1 MDSNYNKAYK
11 EVVEVLNNVPVEDV
25 KKIPN
30 DLIQMFTQKM
40 DSNYIYSIDNTKPFE
55 EQEMLTETKAIL
67 ANIYRDYW
75 VSPEQ
80 KARMLAFQAN
90 ELLKIEKEK
99 KQNNICD
106 TIYKTYSDVSV
117 EPGITEETSLTI
129 CENETFLY
137 KIKNFFKNIFNKK

>member
-1 MDSNYNKAYK
+1 MESNYTKAYK
-11 EVVEVLNNVPVEDV
+11 EVVEVLNNVPTEDFN
-25 KKIPN
+25 KIPN

-40 DSNYIYSIDNTKPFE
+40 DSNYIYNIDNTKPFE

-80 KARMLAFQAN
+80 KARILAFQAN

-99 KQNNICD
+99 KQNNNSDIV
-106 TIYKTYSDVSV
+106 YNFFSDVNSNTV
-117 EPGITEETSLTI
+117 NTEETSLAI
-129 CENETFLY
+129 CENESFLY
-137 KIKNFFKNIFNKK
+137 KIINFFKNIFNKK

>member
-40 DSNYIYSIDNTKPFE
+40 DSNYIYSIDSTKPFE

-117 EPGITEETSLTI
+117 EPDITGETSLTI